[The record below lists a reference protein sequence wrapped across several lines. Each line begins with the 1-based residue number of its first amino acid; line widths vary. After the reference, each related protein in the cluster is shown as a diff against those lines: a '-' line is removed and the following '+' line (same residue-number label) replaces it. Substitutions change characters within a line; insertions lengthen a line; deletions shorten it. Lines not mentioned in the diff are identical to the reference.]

1 MTGIKIQDW
10 INQSNERVPFRQAVH
25 TILVAI
31 TRSEALTTSMVMKGG
46 ILLAL
51 GYESTRYTSPFKVIK
66 NLLYNKR
73 IFRPYIEE

>member
-10 INQSNERVPFRQAVH
+10 INQSAERVPFRQAVH

-31 TRSEALTTSMVMKGG
+31 TRSDNLRTNMIMKGG

-51 GYESTRYTSPFKVIK
+51 GYESTRYTKDIRDVPK
-66 NLLYNKR
+66 
-73 IFRPYIEE
+73 